1 MPTGFACWFSR
12 HALQAK
18 VDAAGEKEAHM
29 AEIDKHGNEK
39 IWDSAAAGWAK
50 WEFALMEALTDATE
64 QMLDAASVNAGMHVL
79 DLACGAGSQTI
90 RAAQRVGA
98 SGRVTANDI
107 SSSMLDFVASNA
119 ASAGLS
125 NIETLHGPAE
135 GISESD
141 LHIDAATCRLGLML
155 FQAPQDAL
163 NAVRGV
169 LTEGGRFAVL
179 VFASPKDNPLF
190 SKTLMIALTHSG
202 KPPPPPGAPGLF
214 ALSDP
219 EGLQQLFEKAGYAD
233 TKVEQV
239 SARLSV
245 ASVDEALTMMQEAF
259 GVYRALLA
267 DLNKEDRDAAWKD
280 IRECL
285 EDFSVNGSLDA
296 EMTLLLASG
305 SNLKA

>member
-1 MPTGFACWFSR
+1 M
-12 HALQAK
+12 
-18 VDAAGEKEAHM
+18 GE
-29 AEIDKHGNEK
+29 IGKHSNEG

-50 WEFALMEALTDATE
+50 WEFALMDALTDATE
-64 QMLDAASVNAGMHVL
+64 QMLDAAGIIDGIHVL

-90 RAAQRVGA
+90 RAAKRVGA

-135 GISESD
+135 GLSESD

-169 LTEGGRFAVL
+169 LTKGGRFAVL

-202 KPPPPPGAPGLF
+202 KLPPHPGAPGLF

-296 EMTLLLASG
+296 EMALLLASG
-305 SNLKA
+305 ANPKA

>member
-1 MPTGFACWFSR
+1 MPTGLNVGFRGMHCR
-12 HALQAK
+12 LRLLQQ
-18 VDAAGEKEAHM
+18 GEKEAHM
-29 AEIDKHGNEK
+29 AEIDKHGNES

-64 QMLDAASVNAGMHVL
+64 QMLDAASIDAGMHVL

-98 SGRVTANDI
+98 SGRVIANDI

-125 NIETLHGPAE
+125 NVETLHGPAE
-135 GISESD
+135 GLSGCD

-155 FQAPQDAL
+155 FQAPLDAL
-163 NAVRGV
+163 DAVRSV

-190 SKTLMIALTHSG
+190 SKTLMIALTHAG
-202 KPPPPPGAPGLF
+202 KPPPSPGAPGLF

-219 EGLQQLFEKAGYAD
+219 ERLLELFEKAGYAD
-233 TKVEQV
+233 TKIEQV

-267 DLNKEDRDAAWKD
+267 GLSEEDRDAAWKD

-285 EDFSVNGSLDA
+285 EDFSVDGGLDA
-296 EMTLLLASG
+296 EVTLLLASG
-305 SNLKA
+305 ANPKV